1 LFSDHWKRAFL
12 AAGTPS
18 YRGNLCYSLG
28 VLGDQEKETT
38 MTTPLPVPAEPT
50 TVEKMRGLRWSIA
63 GDSAN
68 AIFVQF
74 TFFGSVFILFLD
86 ALGLGKG
93 EIGVLL
99 SFFPFAGLIALVIA
113 PAVARFGYK
122 RTFLTFWALRTV
134 ITALLLLTSQVLAR
148 FGEAATIVYV
158 GVIVAGFAL
167 CRATGETGKYPW
179 TQEYVPNHVRGKFS
193 ALDNFF
199 TTIIGILAV
208 AVAGF
213 VIDRADDLTGF
224 MLLIGAGVVAG
235 FTAVWAYSF
244 IPGGHPIPAEARS
257 AHRQLGAAIRDA
269 SFRNYLLAI
278 ALMTLATTP
287 MTSFLPL
294 FMREEVGL
302 SDGQVILLQ
311 NGTLVGSLVSVY
323 AWGWAADRYGST
335 PVMLSGVLLRVF
347 LPVFWLLMP
356 QNSPISLYVALG
368 IAVLQGVANMGWAIG
383 SARLLFVRVVPPD
396 KKSDY
401 MALYY
406 AWIGLAGGLSQ
417 LAGGWI
423 LDLAQDV
430 SGQVLVINLNPYTPL
445 FLMGLT
451 LPLASLFFFRGVQR
465 DSTVSMGKFAGFML
479 RGNPFMAVESMIR
492 YHMARDEEATVRMTE
507 RLGQA
512 RSLLTA
518 EELLESLS
526 DPRFNVR
533 FEAIVAI
540 GRTRPDEQLID
551 ALTEVLHS
559 TDPALS
565 VMAAWALGRMHDDR
579 ARVPLLAALDSEY
592 RSIRAHSARSLGT
605 LGDDSVAPQLLARL
619 ETERDHGL
627 RIAYASALGQLQV
640 AEGAPRLARLLY
652 EETDEM
658 LRRELALALVRL
670 VSDEHYF
677 VQLQRQLK
685 VEPGTVLAQT
695 VTAVKKKWGGV
706 AETAVTTAYLTDCAA
721 ALSLGDLDEGFA
733 LLSRF
738 LAELP
743 VAQLAPLHQTIL
755 AECAVRLAEF
765 GATRPEYALLALHVL
780 NVGSAEG

>member
-1 LFSDHWKRAFL
+1 MS
-12 AAGTPS
+12 TTS
-18 YRGNLCYSLG
+18 YS
-28 VLGDQEKETT
+28 
-38 MTTPLPVPAEPT
+38 PAEPT
-50 TVEKMRGLRWSIA
+50 TIEKMRGLRWSIA

-68 AIFVQF
+68 SIFVQF

-93 EIGVLL
+93 AIGVLL

-134 ITALLLLTSQVLAR
+134 ITALLLLTPQVLAH
-148 FGEAATIVYV
+148 FGEALTIVYV
-158 GVIVAGFAL
+158 GTIVAGFAL

-193 ALDNFF
+193 ALDNLF
-199 TTIIGILAV
+199 TTIVGIV
-208 AVAGF
+208 AVSIAGY
-213 VIDRADDLTGF
+213 VIDQSTGFRGF
-224 MLLIGAGVVAG
+224 MLLIGAGVAAG
-235 FTAVWAYSF
+235 FLAVWAYSF
-244 IPGGHPIPAEARS
+244 IPGGHPIPAAHQ
-257 AHRQLGAAIRDA
+257 AHRDLREAIADT

-278 ALMTLATTP
+278 ALMTLATIP

-302 SDGQVILLQ
+302 ADGQVILLQ
-311 NGTLVGSLVSVY
+311 NGTLVGSLLSVY

-335 PVMLSGVLLRVF
+335 PVMLSGVLMRVF

-356 QNSPISLYVALG
+356 RNSAISLYVALA
-368 IAVLQGVANMGWAIG
+368 IAVFQGVANMGWAIG

-417 LAGGWI
+417 LVGGWI
-423 LDLAQDV
+423 LDLAQGV
-430 SGQVLVINLNPYTPL
+430 SGQFLVVTVDPYTPL
-445 FLMGLT
+445 FVMGLT

-465 DSTVSMGKFAGFML
+465 DSTVSMGKFAGFLL

-512 RSLLTA
+512 RSLLTT
-518 EELLESLS
+518 EELLESLH

-540 GRTRPDEQLID
+540 GRTRPDEQLIE
-551 ALTEVLHS
+551 ALTTVLQS

-565 VMAAWALGRMHDDR
+565 VMAAWALGRMHDER
-579 ARVPLLAALDSEY
+579 AREPLLAALDSEY
-592 RSIRAHSARSLGT
+592 RSVRAHSARSLGT
-605 LGDDSVAPQLLARL
+605 LGDVSIAPDLLARL
-619 ETERDHGL
+619 EGERDRGL
-627 RIAYASALGQLQV
+627 RIAYASALGQLQAV
-640 AEGAPRLARLLY
+640 EAAPWLIKLLY

-658 LRRELALALVRL
+658 LRRELALALARL
-670 VSDEHYF
+670 AGEERYF
-677 VQLQRQLK
+677 VQLQRQMK
-685 VEPGTVLAQT
+685 VDAGTVLAQA
-695 VTAVKKKWGGV
+695 VTALRKKWGGEE
-706 AETAVTTAYLTDCAA
+706 ETAVSSATLTDCAA
-721 ALSLGDLDEGFA
+721 ALSQNDLAQGFV
-733 LLSRF
+733 LLSRS
-738 LAELP
+738 LVELP
-743 VAQLAPLHQTIL
+743 ADQLTILQQTIL

-765 GATRPEYALLALHVL
+765 GEARPEYALLALHVL
-780 NVGSAEG
+780 GVGSVED